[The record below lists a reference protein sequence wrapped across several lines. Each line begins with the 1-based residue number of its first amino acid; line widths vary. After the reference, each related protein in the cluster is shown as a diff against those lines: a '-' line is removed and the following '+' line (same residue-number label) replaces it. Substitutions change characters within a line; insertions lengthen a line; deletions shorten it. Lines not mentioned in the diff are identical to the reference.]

1 MKKVI
6 LICIVLFFSGLN
18 GLMAQFAKVNP
29 IPTYNYYMTEETA
42 AFQEMGPENQTEE
55 NRDMNVEVTTSS
67 SDASDI
73 FATVWI
79 MKKNGSKVL
88 GPYTVYANE
97 LLSVEI
103 DGSKWCTIITCTWD
117 VTVSVWIDKIEPRTL
132 NDILPDNP
140 HPAIPPQLLL
150 PVI

>member
-55 NRDMNVEVTTSS
+55 KRDMNVEVTTSS
-67 SDASDI
+67 SDASEV
-73 FATVWI
+73 FATVWVL
-79 MKKNGSKVL
+79 KKNGNKVL
-88 GPYTVYANE
+88 GPFTVYANE
-97 LLSVEI
+97 QLSVEI
-103 DGSKWCTIITCTWD
+103 DGSKWYTIINCKWD
-117 VTVSVWIDKIEPRTL
+117 ITVSVWIGNIERRTMT
-132 NDILPDNP
+132 DILHDNP
-140 HPAIPPQLLL
+140 HLAIPPQLLL
-150 PVI
+150 PAF